1 MQVSLL
7 YYCYWLVEILRGH
20 NSLKIV
26 LFFSFTVGLPYDDSS
41 SEESDNETA
50 QNK

>member
-7 YYCYWLVEILRGH
+7 YYCYWLVEIFKG
-20 NSLKIV
+20 SLKIV

-41 SEESDNETA
+41 SEESDSETP